1 MRSITAALAIV
12 LTVCGVS
19 TAQSPPCSY
28 PLVYPGDSAPPE
40 ARAAWLAARAALV
53 GVPEEL
59 PVMAALLASGLHSQ
73 SAGDRDSVGF
83 FQMRMSVW
91 NKGAYDGYPAQPEL
105 QAKWFLDQ
113 ATAVRNL
120 AMLHGDRSSVET
132 PAGYGRWIDEALR
145 PSSANRATYQRA
157 LEPSRQL
164 IADGRLLAG
173 SWPVGGA
180 PADDAPRQSVAA
192 WMATRAIAAGLPG
205 ELPIMAALVESG
217 LRNLPSDGSVAGYFR
232 MLESIWN
239 GGRYE
244 DFARK
249 PELQMTWF
257 VDQAARA
264 RAARIAG
271 EPFFGADP
279 QHWGEWVADVERP
292 AEQFRGRYQLKLD
305 EARMLMQAGCTTA
318 R

>member
-1 MRSITAALAIV
+1 
-12 LTVCGVS
+12 
-19 TAQSPPCSY
+19 
-28 PLVYPGDSAPPE
+28 
-40 ARAAWLAARAALV
+40 
-53 GVPEEL
+53 
-59 PVMAALLASGLHSQ
+59 
-73 SAGDRDSVGF
+73 
-83 FQMRMSVW
+83 
-91 NKGAYDGYPAQPEL
+91 
-105 QAKWFLDQ
+105 
-113 ATAVRNL
+113 
-120 AMLHGDRSSVET
+120 
-132 PAGYGRWIDEALR
+132 
-145 PSSANRATYQRA
+145 
-157 LEPSRQL
+157 
-164 IADGRLLAG
+164 
-173 SWPVGGA
+173 
-180 PADDAPRQSVAA
+180 
-192 WMATRAIAAGLPG
+192 
-205 ELPIMAALVESG
+205 MAALVESG
-217 LRNLPSDGSVAGYFR
+217 LRNLTSDGSVAGYFR

>member
-91 NKGAYDGYPAQPEL
+91 NKGAYAGYPAQPEL

-120 AMLHGDRSSVET
+120 AMLHGDRVCRNTCGLRTMDRPSAQAVADGPCYV
-132 PAGYGRWIDEALR
+132 PAGA
-145 PSSANRATYQRA
+145 
-157 LEPSRQL
+157 
-164 IADGRLLAG
+164 
-173 SWPVGGA
+173 
-180 PADDAPRQSVAA
+180 
-192 WMATRAIAAGLPG
+192 RAIT
-205 ELPIMAALVESG
+205 
-217 LRNLPSDGSVAGYFR
+217 
-232 MLESIWN
+232 SID
-239 GGRYE
+239 R
-244 DFARK
+244 
-249 PELQMTWF
+249 
-257 VDQAARA
+257 
-264 RAARIAG
+264 
-271 EPFFGADP
+271 
-279 QHWGEWVADVERP
+279 
-292 AEQFRGRYQLKLD
+292 
-305 EARMLMQAGCTTA
+305 
-318 R
+318 